1 MDSIYFEKQEG
12 QLCAQHAINMLLQ
25 DHIFTAVDLGMI
37 AQTLDTKEKEQLLD
51 SSNYVSQHM
60 DDTGY
65 FSLQVIEMALK
76 NVSNLRLINFESPE
90 GAHIKAN
97 PTLANAFVLH
107 LDQHWFAIRKF
118 DTYLSLFLSQMVL
131 ENYHIFIVE
140 GILPHCEAD
149 DVVQFCSFPISNT
162 DNVPFHADS
171 NSDIDSDNELQKA
184 IAASEQQFQ
193 MDLQKREDEELKKA
207 LEESRLAVNNTAFKN
222 NFDSSNDK
230 KEGTS

>member
-1 MDSIYFEKQEG
+1 
-12 QLCAQHAINMLLQ
+12 MLLQ

-118 DTYLSLFLSQMVL
+118 GSQFVVLNSLNNGPIVITDTYLSLFLSQMVL